1 MRLAFACLIAAC
13 SSLLPG
19 CATTTSED
27 WVELRGQRFIVEIAD
42 DDASR
47 TRGLMFRDDLPRD
60 RGMLFIFEREQ
71 PLAFWMRN
79 TYIPLD
85 ILYFDNQRRLVSM
98 AQRVP
103 PCRSGQCPNY
113 PSARPAR
120 YTLELASGRA
130 AELGVKAGDELRFG
144 PTIAH

>member
-1 MRLAFACLIAAC
+1 MPALPLA
-13 SSLLPG
+13 LLVLFMLTTTG
-19 CATTTSED
+19 CATSNEP

-47 TRGLMFRDDLPRD
+47 ARGLMFRHELAPD

-71 PLAFWMRN
+71 PQAFWMRN

-98 AQRVP
+98 SQRTP
-103 PCRSGQCPNY
+103 PCRSQQCPSY
-113 PSARPAR
+113 PSKGAAR
-120 YTLELASGRA
+120 YTLEIAAGRA
-130 AELGVKAGDELRFG
+130 SELGVKTGDELLFG
-144 PTIAH
+144 PTIVN

>member
-1 MRLAFACLIAAC
+1 MLLILILLALA
-13 SSLLPG
+13 G
-19 CATTTSED
+19 CAAGKQEP
-27 WVELRGQRFIVEIAD
+27 WVELRGQRFTVEIAA

-47 TRGLMFRDDLPRD
+47 TRGLMFRHELAPD

-98 AQRVP
+98 SQRTP
-103 PCRSGQCPNY
+103 PCRSEQCPHY
-113 PSARPAR
+113 PSKGPAR
-120 YTLELASGRA
+120 YTLEIASGRA
-130 AELGVKAGDELRFG
+130 AELGVKTGDELVFG
-144 PTIAH
+144 PTIVN